1 MSNILND
8 TSTIMNEAG
17 WGGGGSD
24 PNDFRHIADKKGRD
38 KAKQRAMARSAKLR
52 RWQAVRESTFSE
64 ADYAEEEA
72 RLARE
77 VQEMM
82 EARRHAA

>member
-8 TSTIMNEAG
+8 TSTVMSEAG

-24 PNDFRHIADKKGRD
+24 PNDFRHIADKKERE
-38 KAKQRAMARSAKLR
+38 KAKQRAMARSSKLR
-52 RWQAVRESTFSE
+52 RWQAVR
-64 ADYAEEEA
+64 ADWTPEMIAEEEA

-77 VQEMM
+77 AEEML
-82 EARRHAA
+82 RYRNAA

>member
-1 MSNILND
+1 MSDVFND
-8 TSTIMNEAG
+8 SSTVMSEAG
-17 WGGGGSD
+17 WGGTGSD
-24 PNDFRHIADKKGRD
+24 DFRHIADKEERD
-38 KAKQRAMARSAKLR
+38 KAKARAMGRSAKVR
-52 RWQAVRESTFSE
+52 KWQKVRDATFSD

-77 VQEMM
+77 VQEIM